1 MNKHFRKIVF
11 KSAIFVISL
20 SIAWYLL
27 KSGLLN
33 NLVDRVLPV
42 TFAAEILAGSF
53 YTSLLTS
60 PIAIAML
67 LILAQKQ
74 HPISLALIAGL
85 GAALVDLMMV
95 KFFRDNLNR
104 DFNTIARQLKL
115 DLINK
120 FLKLLKLDFL
130 IPLIGALI
138 IASPL
143 PDELGLF
150 MLGASRL
157 KYYQVVLLTFILNTA
172 GILLIV
178 TPINLLT

>member
-1 MNKHFRKIVF
+1 MNSKLIKIVF
-11 KSAIFVISL
+11 KTFIFIISL

-27 KSGLLN
+27 KSGILN
-33 NLVDRVLPV
+33 NLVDRVLPI

-60 PIAIAML
+60 PISIAML
-67 LILAQKQ
+67 LVLAQKQ
-74 HPISLALIAGL
+74 NPIILALIAGL
-85 GAALVDLMMV
+85 GAALVDLLMV
-95 KFFRDNLNR
+95 KFFRDNLNKN
-104 DFNTIARQLKL
+104 FSIFSKQLKL
-115 DLINK
+115 DLINN

-130 IPLIGALI
+130 IPLLGALI

-157 KYYQVVLLTFILNTA
+157 KYYQVVLLTYALNTA